1 MFHHWHRYRDGTV
14 QRQTLRRNIRQR
26 VWSQFWDTLEDGQ
39 RSPHAPTAALCR
51 DLFERFDQLWLFV
64 DQAGVE
70 PTNNRAERSLR
81 HFVIWRKLSFGT
93 QSDAGSRFVET
104 MLSVIETCRQQRRC
118 VFDFVTTAVEAHSH
132 GLPAPSLLKG
142 V

>member
-70 PTNNRAERSLR
+70 PTNHRAERSRR

-93 QSDAGSRFVET
+93 QSRVSALRVRAAVSWK
-104 MLSVIETCRQQRRC
+104 RC
-118 VFDFVTTAVEAHSH
+118 C
-132 GLPAPSLLKG
+132 P
-142 V
+142 